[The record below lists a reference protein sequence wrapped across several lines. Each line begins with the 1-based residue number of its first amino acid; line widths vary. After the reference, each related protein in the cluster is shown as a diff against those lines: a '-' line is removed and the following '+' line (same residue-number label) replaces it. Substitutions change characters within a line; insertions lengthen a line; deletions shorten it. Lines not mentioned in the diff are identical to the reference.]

1 MKLHNDLSVSPQVM
15 IGHTTRK
22 NLEHDAPKGVDIT
35 CSCHLGKLIVFV
47 DPRLRP
53 LKFLD
58 NAGEAEI
65 TKTDFAVRVNQY
77 VRLVTRA
84 MSQLQ
89 DNTTRPCK
97 VAMNNGTLVQVR
109 QPIGHLVNQS

>member
-1 MKLHNDLSVSPQVM
+1 MGISPTNGSSKVGGG
-15 IGHTTRK
+15 I
-22 NLEHDAPKGVDIT
+22 
-35 CSCHLGKLIVFV
+35 
-47 DPRLRP
+47 RLRP

-97 VAMNNGTLVQVR
+97 VAMNNGTLVQV
-109 QPIGHLVNQS
+109 